1 VRACAGPASYHALFF
16 RSLPLGVTF
25 AKKQGVQQGV
35 QSNSHLIRLSAESA
49 PRIAHGH
56 ILEWSSSTIAELL
69 GS

>member
-1 VRACAGPASYHALFF
+1 
-16 RSLPLGVTF
+16 LGVTF

-56 ILEWSSSTIAELL
+56 ILEWSSFTIADSL